1 MKIIECPRDAMQGL
15 KGFIPTSTK
24 VAYLNQLFKVGF
36 HTIDFGS
43 FVSPTV
49 IPQMKDTAQ
58 VLEGL
63 DLTTTSSKLLAIVAN
78 QKGAKLASVHPEIN
92 FLGYP
97 LSISET
103 FQLRNTRKNIVQ
115 SFEVVEDI
123 QEICQK
129 KSKKL
134 IIYLSMAFGNPYN
147 DPYHPEILE
156 EFSERLTQMDIQIIQ
171 ISDTI
176 GTSTPES
183 IQLIFSN
190 LLKKFPKTEF
200 GSHFHSGYDTA
211 NEKIFAAY
219 QAGCSRFDGAI
230 GGYGGCPMAK
240 NELTGNITTEQMIQL
255 FLSEKIDLDINFEAF
270 SEAIRM
276 SQEIFP

>member
-15 KGFIPTSTK
+15 KDFIPTTTK
-24 VAYLNQLFKVGF
+24 VGYLNKLLKVGF

-58 VLEGL
+58 VLEKL
-63 DLTTTSSKLLAIVAN
+63 DLTVTSSKLLAIVAN
-78 QKGAKLASVHPEIN
+78 QKGAKLASVHPEIA

-103 FQLRNTRKNIVQ
+103 FQFRNTRKSIAQ
-115 SFEVVEDI
+115 SFSVVEDI
-123 QEICQK
+123 QETCQK

-134 IIYLSMAFGNPYN
+134 VVYLSMAFGNPYD

-156 EFSERLTQMDIQIIQ
+156 EFSERLAQMDIGIIQ

-176 GTSTPES
+176 GSSTPEL
-183 IQLIFSN
+183 IHLIFSN
-190 LLKKFPKTEF
+190 LLKKFPKIEF
-200 GSHFHSGYDTA
+200 GSHFHSGYNTA
-211 NEKIFAAY
+211 NEKILTAY

-255 FLSEKIDLDINFEAF
+255 FLSRNINLEINFEAF

-276 SQEIFP
+276 SREIFP

>member
-15 KGFIPTSTK
+15 KDFIPTTTK
-24 VAYLNQLFKVGF
+24 VGYLNKLLKVGF

-58 VLEGL
+58 VLEKL
-63 DLTTTSSKLLAIVAN
+63 DLTVTSSKLLAIVAN
-78 QKGAKLASVHPEIN
+78 QKGAKLASVHPEIA

-103 FQLRNTRKNIVQ
+103 FQFRNTRKSIAE
-115 SFEVVEDI
+115 SFSVVEDI
-123 QEICQK
+123 QETCQK

-134 IIYLSMAFGNPYN
+134 VVYLSMAFGNPYD

-156 EFSERLTQMDIQIIQ
+156 EFSERLAQMDIGIIQ

-176 GTSTPES
+176 GSSTPEL
-183 IQLIFSN
+183 IHLIFSN
-190 LLKKFPKTEF
+190 LLKKFPKIEF
-200 GSHFHSGYDTA
+200 GSHFHSGYNTA
-211 NEKIFAAY
+211 NEKILTAY

-255 FLSEKIDLDINFEAF
+255 FLSRNINLEINFEAF

-276 SQEIFP
+276 SREIFP